1 MPLKRIYIFLFVLL
15 VEVANLS
22 ATGNGVLKGFVFDKQ
37 THVAL
42 AEVNVQIVGESGK
55 TQTNRNG
62 MFSIHVAR
70 NGIYKISFSHLG
82 YKTIVQTIA
91 TDSLDAEIYL
101 ESQSVNLSE
110 VLVNAV
116 KKTSPLNEITVEPSA
131 WATSITNISADQIRK
146 MGATSTLDAL
156 KYSTD
161 GLPSTQG
168 RRKKYYYLVR
178 GQNMAADYSINGVS
192 LSTNGAGPMAQWIE
206 APSMLPASMIESI
219 EVVRS
224 GNSLLLGFSGLNGVV
239 NVKTKTFDKPTTEAE
254 ASYGT
259 FNSYRVGVL
268 HGGKFQNFNYAFS
281 IYNDK
286 TDGPANRHS
295 YENLW
300 NIYGKIGYKYKK
312 LLELNVENF
321 YTYGTRFVTQAV
333 DYQGLTLP
341 MRQLADIWEYDPM
354 RYNISTVRLKIN
366 EAKSA
371 STELQMSYILNRMDL
386 YPDMHL
392 FTVDPVTKKS
402 VVGDSI
408 IRNHMLNEPDTV
420 LTLAA
425 FQAVQPFSNNYLRVA
440 AMYASSANYT
450 HGKSKRAIY
459 SLAVLDQHSFGRTD
473 IHAGVKVIRE
483 YYNYYVPNQGF
494 GDESRAIQ
502 NQWQPVLVNFSTGVS
517 YRRNSRLTY
526 NVVLNSGELPVDN
539 SSLQLYDDGSVGKL
553 KQEQRTGLDM
563 GLQYKPETGGNVE
576 FTLFGIRQNNASEYT
591 TRSYYDED
599 GLIRY
604 YERNITLSTLGLE
617 CSYQSPVFA
626 DRWSGFANLS
636 YKQVYQSQSSAY
648 KKYTKQPPFI
658 GNIGVSYAH
667 KGLEINLMGKYV
679 STYTTDRFLQKEV
692 DVGNYF
698 NWDLTTNY
706 KIVHT
711 CLEAFGSIINM
722 LDAHYCTVSPIYP
735 DFGRQMKIGLRA
747 KF

>member
-1 MPLKRIYIFLFVLL
+1 MIYQRFYTLILILACIVPNTLGATGFVLKA
-15 VEVANLS
+15 V
-22 ATGNGVLKGFVFDKQ
+22 VLDKQ
-37 THVAL
+37 THAPVSD
-42 AEVNVQIVGESGK
+42 VNVQIAGESKK
-55 TQTNRNG
+55 TQTNRSG
-62 MFSIHVAR
+62 AFLIYVAHSGKYR
-70 NGIYKISFSHLG
+70 ISCSHLG
-82 YKTIVQTIA
+82 YKTISQSIT
-91 TDSLDAEIYL
+91 TDSLNVEIYL
-101 ESQSVNLSE
+101 EQQTVNLSE
-110 VLVNAV
+110 VTVKTNKAV
-116 KKTSPLNEITVEPSA
+116 TPLNEITVEPSA

-206 APSMLPASMIESI
+206 APSMLPATMIESI

-239 NVKTKTFDKPTTEAE
+239 NVKTKTFDHFTTQAE
-254 ASYGT
+254 VSYGT
-259 FNSYRVGVL
+259 FNSYRAGLL
-268 HGGKFQNFNYAFS
+268 HGGKIQNFNYAIS

-300 NIYGKIGYKYKK
+300 NVYGKIGFKYKK
-312 LLELNVENF
+312 LLELNIENF
-321 YTYGTRFVTQAV
+321 YTYGTRFVTQAM

-354 RYNISTVRLKIN
+354 RYNISTFRLKIN
-366 EAKSA
+366 EAKLA

-386 YPDMHL
+386 YPDTHL
-392 FTVDPVTKKS
+392 FTVDPTTNKS

-408 IRNHMLNEPDTV
+408 IRKHMLNEPDTV

-425 FQAVQPFSNNYLRVA
+425 FQAIQPFANNYLRVA

-450 HGKSKRAIY
+450 HGKSKRSIY
-459 SLAVLDQHSFGRTD
+459 SLAVLDQHSFGKMD
-473 IHAGVKVIRE
+473 IHAGVKLIRE

-494 GDESRAIQ
+494 GDETRAIQ
-502 NQWQPVLVNFSTGVS
+502 NQWQPALLNFSTGIS
-517 YRRNSRLTY
+517 YQSNNHLSY
-526 NVVLNSGELPVDN
+526 NAVMNSGELPVDN

-553 KQEQRTGLDM
+553 KGEQRTGLDL
-563 GLQYKPETGGNVE
+563 GLAWKTEPIGTLE
-576 FTLFGIRQNNASEYT
+576 FTLFGIRQNNTSEYT

-604 YERNITLSTLGLE
+604 YERNINLTTLGVE
-617 CSYQSPVFA
+617 CTYQSPVFN

-636 YKQVYQSQSSAY
+636 YKQIYQSQNSEY

-658 GNIGVSYAH
+658 GNIGISYAY
-667 KGLEINLMGKYV
+667 KILEMNLMGKYV
-679 STYTTDRFLQKEV
+679 SQYMTDRFLQKEV
-692 DVGNYF
+692 SVGNYF
-698 NWDLTTNY
+698 NWDFTVNCRILN
-706 KIVHT
+706 T
-711 CLEAFGSIINM
+711 CLETFGLVVNI
-722 LDAHYCTVSPIYP
+722 LDVHYCTVSPIYP
-735 DFGRQMKIGLRA
+735 DFGRQLKIGLRA
-747 KF
+747 KL